1 MLRFTRSLILG
12 LLIGT
17 VAGLYLGWFQF
28 PAGTRS
34 SELGALTRHYR
45 DDYTVM
51 IAAGYAA
58 DGDLP
63 GALARLQ
70 LLDIGD
76 VPTFLRQTTEGIINA
91 SSRDLRDIRLL
102 VNMAEAL
109 GQLTAPMEPFLG
121 LAGGET

>member
-12 LLIGT
+12 LVIGT
-17 VAGLYLGWFQF
+17 VAGLYFGWFQF
-28 PAGTRS
+28 PAETRS
-34 SELGALTRHYR
+34 SELSALARHYR

-63 GALARLQ
+63 GAIERLQ

-76 VPTFLRQTTEGIINA
+76 VPTFLRQTAEDIINA
-91 SSRDLRDIRLL
+91 SSRDLHDIRLL

-109 GQLTAPMEPFLG
+109 GQLTPPMEPFLG
-121 LAGGET
+121 LAGSKT